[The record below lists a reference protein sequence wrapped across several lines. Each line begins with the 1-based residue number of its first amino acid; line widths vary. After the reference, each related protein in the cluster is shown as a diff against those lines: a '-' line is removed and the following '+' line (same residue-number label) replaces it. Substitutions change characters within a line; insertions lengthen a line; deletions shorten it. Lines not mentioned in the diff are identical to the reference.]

1 MRTRA
6 VLVLALAV
14 AAVLW
19 AASSASADS
28 IFSVP
33 GYHAP
38 GTPVKYDKVM
48 VRRYGSPSA
57 KNVLVLVPGTFAGA
71 SDFAIVGPYLAK
83 HVPSL
88 QVWAEDRREGALEDD
103 SMLIKGLNGQ
113 ATVQQ
118 VFDFYTGWLADK
130 SITPHYQPLNP
141 ANFAFVK
148 QWGLK
153 VAMEDLHRVILKAR
167 AGGKRKVILGGH
179 SLGGGEAATYPA
191 WDFNGHG
198 GYEDL
203 AGIVGI
209 DGGAINSNL
218 SGPNAINTVAD
229 AKKALANINAKGP
242 FSDLLGFGL
251 PWITGPLTEVGA
263 LTVLKEPHA
272 PSIAGTFPLLPPS
285 LKPPVPATNAGQL
298 GYAFDQATSPAA
310 LSLIHIHSGH
320 LSSSNPADWVDDGPT
335 PLENLVKAASIE
347 PLGFV
352 DWYFPARLSVDANAG
367 RRLKQ
372 TAVTR
377 YLGLELGHLKQ
388 VDVPYYVI
396 QTSLG
401 GAGNALANGAKFY
414 KRESRIPSIKI
425 VDTSKIYSHLDPLL
439 ATPSKNRF
447 LQTVVPW
454 LKRVTG

>member
-6 VLVLALAV
+6 VVVLTVALA
-14 AAVLW
+14 AALW
-19 AASSASADS
+19 ASSSASADS

-33 GYHAP
+33 GYHAK
-38 GTPVKYDKVM
+38 GTPAKYDKVM

-103 SMLIKGLNGQ
+103 SMLIKGVKGQ

-118 VFDFYTGWLADK
+118 VFNFYTGWLADK
-130 SITPHYQPLNP
+130 TISPHYQPLD
-141 ANFAFVK
+141 ASKFGFVK
-148 QWGLK
+148 RWGLK

-167 AGGKRKVILGGH
+167 AGGRRKVILGGH
-179 SLGGGEAATYPA
+179 SLGGGEAATYPV

-198 GYEDL
+198 GYEDI

-209 DGGAINSNL
+209 DGGAISGGTNSV
-218 SGPNAINTVAD
+218 NTVAD
-229 AKKALANINAKGP
+229 AKKALAGIDAKGP

-251 PWITGPLTEVGA
+251 PWVTGPLAEVGA
-263 LTVLKEPHA
+263 LSAIREPHA
-272 PSIAGTFPLLPPS
+272 LSIAGSFPLLPPS
-285 LKPPVPATNAGQL
+285 LKPPVPATNAAQF
-298 GYAFDQATSPAA
+298 GYAFDASTSPAA
-310 LSLIHIHSGH
+310 LALIHVHSGH
-320 LSSSNPADWVDDGPT
+320 INNANPADWVDDGPT
-335 PLENLVKAASIE
+335 PLGNLAKAASVE

-352 DWYFPARLSVDANAG
+352 DWYFPARLSVDAGAG
-367 RRLKQ
+367 RGLKA
-372 TAVTR
+372 TAVTKF
-377 YLGLELGHLKQ
+377 LGLDLGHLKQ
-388 VDVPYYVI
+388 VNVPYYVI
-396 QTSLG
+396 ETSLG
-401 GAGNALANGAKFY
+401 GAGNALGKGAKFY
-414 KRESRIPSIKI
+414 KSQSHIPSIRV

-447 LQTVVPW
+447 LETVVPW